1 MSNKEPQ
8 KPKQDK
14 HDYRELRKTIRAKKD
29 RKMNF
34 RSRSIITGALVGF
47 VITLLLFI
55 GFDKVTKPLSIT
67 YENAVN
73 SIESKDEFILI
84 QFNEDVSDYNMEFA
98 IYEGLNQ
105 YRIMGWTTYLSKLS
119 TAGEPKSAIINNM
132 DKNIDAVYYSD
143 QDGDKDR
150 LIYGNPD
157 YYSGI
162 VDYPMI
168 ILNFYFI
175 LASVAFG
182 ILLLLSLVFKKHK
195 VISKILL
202 PLMLLPLS
210 FVLSYIIIVGISGMT
225 YHLKRDLVFIAVT
238 AILFFIVFILALYNE
253 ELIKE

>member
-1 MSNKEPQ
+1 MSKEEV
-8 KPKQDK
+8 KEGKVDK
-14 HDYRELRKTIRAKKD
+14 HDYRELGKTIRAKKD
-29 RKMNF
+29 KKKNF

-55 GFDKVTKPLSIT
+55 AFDKVTKPLPIT
-67 YENAVN
+67 YENAVQ

-84 QFNEDVSDYNMEFA
+84 QFNEVVSDYNIEFTL
-98 IYEGLNQ
+98 YEGLNQ
-105 YRIMGWTTYLSKLS
+105 YRIMAWETYLSKLGR
-119 TAGEPKSAIINNM
+119 TGEPKSAIINNM
-132 DKNIDAVYYSD
+132 DRNIDAVYYSD
-143 QDGDKDR
+143 QDGEKDK
-150 LIYGNPD
+150 LVYGNPD

-168 ILNFYFI
+168 ILNLYFI
-175 LASVAFG
+175 IASAAFG

-210 FVLSYIIIVGISGMT
+210 LVLSYIVVVGISGMT
-225 YHLKRDLVFIAVT
+225 YQIERDLFFIVID